1 MRNIIAAITLTL
13 VLMVGTTFAGNG
25 LLVSDIAGTEPTPC
39 VDNGIVP
46 VGFTG
51 IVPVGFTGIVPV
63 GFTSIIIF
71 AEKTVTTDCGIVPV
85 G

>member
-13 VLMVGTTFAGNG
+13 VLMVGTTFAGTG
-25 LLVSDIAGTEPTPC
+25 LLMSDFAGTEPAPC

-46 VGFTG
+46 VGLTG
-51 IVPVGFTGIVPV
+51 IVPVGFTP
-63 GFTSIIIF
+63 IIIF
-71 AEKTVTTDCGIVPV
+71 FEKEVTTNCGIVPV